1 MNRSFIL
8 YLWELIRYHK
18 FLIKEL
24 IFTILATV
32 GICYYILSNH
42 ILYPD
47 TYFEFIS
54 KCFISS
60 LAIMIISIFNSRTML
75 KFADRIKVVSE
86 KAEKDLIASIGYM
99 FTKDITIII
108 SLMLSILGLFVYSF
122 HGVPK
127 LSDPTLFI
135 VTLFFTFLSVSMLIS
150 SVITTFKMFI
160 IIVKQR
166 GI

>member
-8 YLWELIRYHK
+8 YSWELIRYHK

-24 IFTILATV
+24 IFTILATIGV
-32 GICYYILSNH
+32 CYYILSNH

-60 LAIMIISIFNSRTML
+60 LSIMIMSIFNSWVTLR
-75 KFADRIKVVSE
+75 FADRINIVSE
-86 KAEKDLIASIGYM
+86 KAEKDLIASIGYL
-99 FTKDITIII
+99 FTKDVTIIT

-122 HGVPK
+122 HGIPE
-127 LSDPTLFI
+127 LLDPTLFI
-135 VTLFFTFLSVSMLIS
+135 VTLFFTFLSVSMLIG

-166 GI
+166 GM